1 MPEGA
6 AILEVKTSQA
16 IPLWLVRTL
25 ESLGVAKTS
34 FSKYG
39 HAWEL
44 RGADSVLEGAF
55 AEARAAAAHRGSPSI
70 PAQFDSLTR
79 TLA

>member
-16 IPLWLVRTL
+16 IPLWLVRTI

-55 AEARAAAAHRGSPSI
+55 AEAHAAAAHRESPSM

-79 TLA
+79 TVA